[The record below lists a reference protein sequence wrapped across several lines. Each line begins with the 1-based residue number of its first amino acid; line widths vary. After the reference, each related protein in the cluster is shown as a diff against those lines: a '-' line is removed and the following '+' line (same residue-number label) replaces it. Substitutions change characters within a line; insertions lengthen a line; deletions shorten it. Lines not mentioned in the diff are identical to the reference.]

1 MIISVNNIGALNEC
15 RSALYHK
22 APNTIFFCFLLVSYG
37 PEVFIMIRQSQFF
50 EISLVASRKKFN
62 IYRYFNTI
70 YEKCCSSSVSSH
82 VYILFVVLL
91 CFCIDQFQFLMN
103 ERLREKKNVK
113 GLSRKVVSVYNYF
126 HFSNNLLV

>member
-22 APNTIFFCFLLVSYG
+22 APNTIYFCFLLVSYG

-103 ERLREKKNVK
+103 ERLREKNTSK
-113 GLSRKVVSVYNYF
+113 GCLEKLSQF
-126 HFSNNLLV
+126 TTIFTFQIIF